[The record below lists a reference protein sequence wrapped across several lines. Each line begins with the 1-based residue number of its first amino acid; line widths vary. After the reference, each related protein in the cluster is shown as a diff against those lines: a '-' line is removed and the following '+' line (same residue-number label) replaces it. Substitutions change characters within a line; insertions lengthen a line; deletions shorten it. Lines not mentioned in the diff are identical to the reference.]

1 MFTWAAPIARNGVWG
16 IRDPTERRALE
27 FCRVARFC
35 FANRVDVKRYGRN
48 PMLHRNLILLAV
60 TATLSLAGCQKQA
73 AIAPEPPRPVKMA
86 IVPATTNFRTL
97 ILSGTIKSR
106 IESNLSFRVSGKI
119 LERKVDIGQ
128 RVRSGDVLARID
140 TIDLKLGL
148 RTANA
153 GVDGAKARLRVA
165 QDEFNRYQS
174 LFDHGIVAQSALD
187 RTKLEADQ
195 AEAALNQAIAM
206 REQSA
211 NQTNYAELTADA
223 PGIVTAIA
231 AEAGQVVSPGT
242 PVVTV
247 SREDEMEAAIN
258 VPEQEIRYFS
268 ENMPVDVTY

>member
-1 MFTWAAPIARNGVWG
+1 
-16 IRDPTERRALE
+16 
-27 FCRVARFC
+27 
-35 FANRVDVKRYGRN
+35 
-48 PMLHRNLILLAV
+48 MLHRNLILLAV

-174 LFDHGIVAQSALD
+174 LFDHGIQPDCQVIHDAREALRAAFGELKKVEHVAENARVAAVKELARRETASLDEMAL
-187 RTKLEADQ
+187 RR
-195 AEAALNQAIAM
+195 EAA
-206 REQSA
+206 
-211 NQTNYAELTADA
+211 D
-223 PGIVTAIA
+223 
-231 AEAGQVVSPGT
+231 
-242 PVVTV
+242 
-247 SREDEMEAAIN
+247 
-258 VPEQEIRYFS
+258 
-268 ENMPVDVTY
+268 